1 MQYAGPLNTG
11 DMAVRRNEVA
21 PGVAALLQKQSRNP
35 GSGIYEL
42 PTAKPENPDFYNMS
56 LDNVQAQ
63 LRNAAKTINTLAPEG
78 ESLAYINPEEAGIL
92 KLLGGAGEPDP
103 VTGIPSFYTPGSS
116 SLGGY
121 GGYSSARYKEDKSG
135 GARDVV
141 RNETARQEA
150 ADRVSKTKEMFANNR
165 GGGNNKPDPVG
176 PSETYGG
183 SQVSDENQFD
193 YVPMV
198 VGGIG
203 AQEFDKEAKEIKGP
217 KYGSE
222 DTTIPGFTKD
232 IADNFAMQALIN
244 AYVGNAAPLM
254 QTDSDG
260 IYRFQ
265 KAGTSQAGLDA
276 LQGLDALRGQANN
289 TIFSSDFSKMFNEA
303 LKDEGMVKK
312 GIFGDYQTDDGKM
325 LAQALGG
332 GSSGI
337 GNLMSN
343 VGLTGLLSNLFNTDD
358 LTLEERL
365 RRQKMIKDAMDRQ
378 NQRGGESGQGQ
389 ATQTEQT
396 TTEEDEDESEE
407 EVDFF
412 SKLQRRFN
420 MPITLESLKKR
431 FMTGD
436 PNRKNLLEDLS
447 DAVDRAKEEAEAENA

>member
-11 DMAVRRNEVA
+11 DMAVRKNEVA

-183 SQVSDENQFD
+183 SQVSDPNQYD

-198 VGGIG
+198 AGGIG
-203 AQEFDKEAKEIKGP
+203 EKEFDKDTKLEDKG
-217 KYGSE
+217 
-222 DTTIPGFTKD
+222 
-232 IADNFAMQALIN
+232 AMQALIN
-244 AYVGNAAPLM
+244 AYVGNASPLM

-303 LKDEGMVKK
+303 LKGEDMVKK
-312 GIFGDYQTDDGKM
+312 GIFGDYTTDDGRM
-325 LAQALGG
+325 LKQALGG

-337 GNLMSN
+337 GNLLSN
-343 VGLTGLLSNLFNTDD
+343 VGFTGLLSKLFNQDD

-365 RRQKMIKDAMDRQ
+365 RRQKMIKDTMDRQ
-378 NQRGGESGQGQ
+378 SKNKDSGQGQ
-389 ATQTEQT
+389 
-396 TTEEDEDESEE
+396 EELPEETLAPIEESEE
-407 EVDFF
+407 EEELDFF
-412 SKLQRRFN
+412 NKLRRRFN
-420 MPITLESLKKR
+420 MPLTLESLKKR

-436 PNRKNLLEDLS
+436 PDRENLLESMS
-447 DAVDRAKEEAEAENA
+447 DAVDRAKEETEAENT

>member
-121 GGYSSARYKEDKSG
+121 GGYSRARYKEDKSG

-141 RNETARQEA
+141 RNEAARQEA
-150 ADRVSKTKEMFANNR
+150 VDRVSKTKEMFSNNR

-183 SQVSDENQFD
+183 SQVSDPNQFD

-198 VGGIG
+198 AGGIG
-203 AQEFDKEAKEIKGP
+203 EKEFDKDTKLEDKG
-217 KYGSE
+217 
-222 DTTIPGFTKD
+222 
-232 IADNFAMQALIN
+232 AMQALIN

-289 TIFSSDFSKMFNEA
+289 TIFSSDFSKMFNKA
-303 LKDEGMVKK
+303 LKGEDMVKE
-312 GIFGDYQTDDGKM
+312 GIFGDYTTDDGRM
-325 LAQALGG
+325 LKQALGG

-337 GNLMSN
+337 GNLLSN
-343 VGLTGLLSNLFNTDD
+343 VGFTGLLSKLFNQDD

-365 RRQKMIKDAMDRQ
+365 RRQKMIKDTMDRQ
-378 NQRGGESGQGQ
+378 SKNKDSGQGQ
-389 ATQTEQT
+389 EELPEQT
-396 TTEEDEDESEE
+396 LAPIEELEE
-407 EVDFF
+407 EEELDFF
-412 SKLQRRFN
+412 NKLRRRFN

-436 PNRKNLLEDLS
+436 PDRENLLESMS
-447 DAVDRAKEEAEAENA
+447 DAVDRAKEETRKEKDEGFIDRPVIFDTLGDNK

>member
-103 VTGIPSFYTPGSS
+103 VTGIPSFYISNFK
-116 SLGGY
+116 GG
-121 GGYSSARYKEDKSG
+121 KPDKPIG
-135 GARDVV
+135 QAQK
-141 RNETARQEA
+141 NRQAA
-150 ADRVSKTKEMFANNR
+150 ADRVKNIKDMFANNS
-165 GGGNNKPDPVG
+165 GGGNNKSDPVG

-183 SQVSDENQFD
+183 SQVSDPNQFD

-198 VGGIG
+198 AGGIG
-203 AQEFDKEAKEIKGP
+203 EKEFDKDTKLEDKG
-217 KYGSE
+217 
-222 DTTIPGFTKD
+222 
-232 IADNFAMQALIN
+232 AMQALIN

-289 TIFSSDFSKMFNEA
+289 TIFSSDFSKMFNKA
-303 LKDEGMVKK
+303 LKGEDMVKE
-312 GIFGDYQTDDGKM
+312 GIFGDYTTDDGRM
-325 LAQALGG
+325 LKQALGG

-337 GNLMSN
+337 GNLLSN
-343 VGLTGLLSNLFNTDD
+343 VGFTGLLSKLFNQDD

-365 RRQKMIKDAMDRQ
+365 RRQKMIKDTMDRQ
-378 NQRGGESGQGQ
+378 SKNKDSGQGQ
-389 ATQTEQT
+389 EELPEQT
-396 TTEEDEDESEE
+396 LVPIEELEE
-407 EVDFF
+407 EEELDFF
-412 SKLQRRFN
+412 NKLRRRFN

-436 PNRKNLLEDLS
+436 PDRENLLESMS
-447 DAVDRAKEEAEAENA
+447 DAVDRAKEETRKEKDEGFIDRPVIFDTLGDNK

>member
-21 PGVAALLQKQSRNP
+21 PGVAALLQKQSRKP
-35 GSGIYEL
+35 DSGIYEL
-42 PTAKPENPDFYNMS
+42 PTAKPETPDFYNMS

-103 VTGIPSFYTPGSS
+103 VTGIPSFYISNFK
-116 SLGGY
+116 GG
-121 GGYSSARYKEDKSG
+121 KPDKPIGQAQKNRQAAAS
-135 GARDVV
+135 RTKNI
-141 RNETARQEA
+141 RN
-150 ADRVSKTKEMFANNR
+150 MFANKPR
-165 GGGNNKPDPVG
+165 DNKPDPVG

-183 SQVSDENQFD
+183 SSARGGDD

-198 VGGIG
+198 AGGIG
-203 AQEFDKEAKEIKGP
+203 EKEFDK
-217 KYGSE
+217 
-222 DTTIPGFTKD
+222 DTPLDQK
-232 IADNFAMQALIN
+232 FAQQALIN
-244 AYVGNAAPLM
+244 AYVGNAANLM
-254 QTDSDG
+254 EKDSTG
-260 IYRFQ
+260 KYRFED
-265 KAGTSQAGLDA
+265 AGTSQAGLDA
-276 LQGLDALRGQANN
+276 LKGLDALRGQANN
-289 TIFSSDFSKMFNEA
+289 TIFSSDFNKMFNEA
-303 LKDEGMVKK
+303 LKGEGMAKE
-312 GIFGDYQTDDGKM
+312 GIFGDYTTDDGRM
-325 LAQALGG
+325 LKQALGG

-365 RRQKMIKDAMDRQ
+365 RRQKMVKDAMDRQ

-389 ATQTEQT
+389 ATQTQQT
-396 TTEEDEDESEE
+396 TTEEDEDGSEE
-407 EVDFF
+407 ELDFF

-420 MPITLESLKKR
+420 MPLTLESLKKR

-447 DAVDRAKEEAEAENA
+447 DAVDRAKEETEASQ